1 MRENASKDRFLKPD
15 KGSTSSKITLTKEK
29 QWRKR
34 KREEEERRRREKA
47 MVSLVV
53 FIMATLE
60 TVLGRKKLLDGRNGP
75 FGDNVFKNPARLFF
89 VLFFCYFFITL
100 P

>member
-1 MRENASKDRFLKPD
+1 M
-15 KGSTSSKITLTKEK
+15 T
-29 QWRKR
+29 
-34 KREEEERRRREKA
+34 RRQQFYCHVLPLSV
-47 MVSLVV
+47 VSFPPLNSLAEGLHFCQSEAFVKV
-53 FIMATLE
+53 KLLSIFFCLHFTLE
-60 TVLGRKKLLDGRNGP
+60 IVLGQKKLLDGRNGP

>member
-1 MRENASKDRFLKPD
+1 
-15 KGSTSSKITLTKEK
+15 
-29 QWRKR
+29 
-34 KREEEERRRREKA
+34 
-47 MVSLVV
+47 MVSLIV

-60 TVLGRKKLLDGRNGP
+60 IVLGQKKLLDGRNGP

>member
-1 MRENASKDRFLKPD
+1 
-15 KGSTSSKITLTKEK
+15 
-29 QWRKR
+29 
-34 KREEEERRRREKA
+34 

-53 FIMATLE
+53 FIMAT
-60 TVLGRKKLLDGRNGP
+60 VLDRKKLLDGRKGP
-75 FGDNVFKNPARLFF
+75 FGDNVFKNPATLFF